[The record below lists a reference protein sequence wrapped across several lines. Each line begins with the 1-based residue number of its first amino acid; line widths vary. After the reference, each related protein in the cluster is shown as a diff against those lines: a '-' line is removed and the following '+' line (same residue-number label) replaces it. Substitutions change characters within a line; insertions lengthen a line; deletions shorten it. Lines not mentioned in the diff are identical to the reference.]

1 MSPTKTLRTTLLVLA
16 SAVLAVGP
24 AAVTASAQP
33 AESSSTVGPTAVPPP
48 PAPGRCGAYYII
60 QTSGGEAQVREC
72 RNSAGTQIRVN
83 GNVIDTDNDGQ
94 CAQVYASYNIS
105 TATDY
110 SRYACPQGEREYFTF
125 PWRNGTNAYIYLR
138 EVDV

>member
-24 AAVTASAQP
+24 AAITASAQP

-48 PAPGRCGAYYII
+48 PAPGRCGAYII
-60 QTSGGEAQVREC
+60 ETYGGEAQVREC

>member
-1 MSPTKTLRTTLLVLA
+1 MSPTKHLRTTLLVLV
-16 SAVLAVGP
+16 SAVIAVGP

-33 AESSSTVGPTAVPPP
+33 VESSSTVEPTAVPSP

-110 SRYACPQGEREYFTF
+110 SRYACPKGEREYFTF